1 MVDLAPVPS
10 TPGTFAADWNADKP
24 GSYVAEITAGRSTEE
39 LGRDVFTFE
48 RQDGVAEN
56 FHTEQNRELLE
67 KLATE
72 TGGRYWKTSELAK
85 LPSDISFSEA
95 GISVRNTKELWN
107 MPIVL
112 LLLFGLMAGEWLTRR
127 KWGMI

>member
-1 MVDLAPVPS
+1 M
-10 TPGTFAADWNADKP
+10 
-24 GSYVAEITAGRSTEE
+24 AEITAGRSTEE